1 MAYEVEH
8 SFASFIPKEGLADC
22 IANED
27 GERQIA
33 CAVSFH
39 GEEIVCIPILYSR
52 STQNLIR
59 HNYSTSETKRSLSLL
74 RTLKIRS

>member
-39 GEEIVCIPILYSR
+39 GEEKVKRCTGAIVAW
-52 STQNLIR
+52 
-59 HNYSTSETKRSLSLL
+59 EFEG
-74 RTLKIRS
+74 TLGS

>member
-1 MAYEVEH
+1 MFLTLYH
-8 SFASFIPKEGLADC
+8 IMIQEGLADC

-39 GEEIVCIPILYSR
+39 GEETVSNVNLLSREAFTLIQASSSIL
-52 STQNLIR
+52 
-59 HNYSTSETKRSLSLL
+59 ETKQSHSW
-74 RTLKIRS
+74 

>member
-8 SFASFIPKEGLADC
+8 SFAPFIPKEGLADC

-39 GEEIVCIPILYSR
+39 GEEIVCIPIFYS
-52 STQNLIR
+52 LEV
-59 HNYSTSETKRSLSLL
+59 H
-74 RTLKIRS
+74 KI